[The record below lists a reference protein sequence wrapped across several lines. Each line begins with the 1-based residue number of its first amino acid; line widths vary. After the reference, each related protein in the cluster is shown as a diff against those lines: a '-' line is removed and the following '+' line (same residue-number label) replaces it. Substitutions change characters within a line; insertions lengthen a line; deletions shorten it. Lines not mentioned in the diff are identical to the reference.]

1 MFGQVT
7 VELGDHRRPQGLQPH
22 PADTG
27 HDVMVDVVPVSGERL
42 GFHGCGV
49 CFNPF
54 GQVTRDGRC

>member
-1 MFGQVT
+1 MLGQFA
-7 VELGDHRRPQGLQPH
+7 VELGDHRRAKSLKAH
-22 PADTG
+22 PADAR
-27 HDVMVDVVPVSGERL
+27 HDVVIDVVPVPGEGL